1 MNKVSAFHY
10 GKKIYQTKLTQAL
23 RQTKGAVTNSY
34 NHRVLLLH
42 YLSFES
48 TLLPQFVS
56 LIFGMYSRTGE

>member
-10 GKKIYQTKLTQAL
+10 GEKNYQTKFTQAL

-48 TLLPQFVS
+48 LLFF
-56 LIFGMYSRTGE
+56 LNLCH